1 MAASV
6 VRSEDLLGP
15 FGGVLA
21 GLWHVERLA
30 VSSVPSRVR
39 RVTVDERRDGELGLV
54 ALDGVIDDLLGVEG
68 VAGGIVDWFGLFPAA
83 YVGMAEAV
91 AKLSGRHICEP
102 SLTVGEWEQHR
113 LADVRGEVSWLIRD
127 AVELIRR
134 AASSVAAGRGGVE
147 FLVSAVASVCVARR
161 QWQLIL
167 DWPSYRGP
175 RPTPASGWYVVPTD
189 PVTLM
194 SRVVELSDAE
204 VDMLDLPD
212 DAVEPAAGWP
222 LSVKF
227 LREARESGPDD
238 VERSMRLLLDGTAGA
253 RFAVWEK
260 ESPSVKCPHAADEHA
275 LASDSSRG
283 AGADAH

>member
-15 FGGVLA
+15 FGAVLA
-21 GLWHVERLA
+21 GLWHAERLA
-30 VSSVPSRVR
+30 AASIPSRVR
-39 RVTVDERRDGELGLV
+39 RVTSDERRDGELGLV

-68 VAGGIVDWFGLFPAA
+68 VAGGVSSRWGWFPAA
-83 YVGMAEAV
+83 YVEMAESV

-113 LADVRGEVSWLIRD
+113 LAGVRGEVSWLIRD
-127 AVELIRR
+127 AVGLVRR
-134 AASSVAAGRGGVE
+134 AASLVASGGEAEV
-147 FLVSAVASVCVARR
+147 LALAVAPLCVARR

-167 DWPSYRGP
+167 GWPSYRGP
-175 RPTPASGWYVVPTD
+175 RPTAASGWYV
-189 PVTLM
+189 L
-194 SRVVELSDAE
+194 RVVELSDAE

-222 LSVKF
+222 LSVEF
-227 LREARESGPDD
+227 LREARESRPDD